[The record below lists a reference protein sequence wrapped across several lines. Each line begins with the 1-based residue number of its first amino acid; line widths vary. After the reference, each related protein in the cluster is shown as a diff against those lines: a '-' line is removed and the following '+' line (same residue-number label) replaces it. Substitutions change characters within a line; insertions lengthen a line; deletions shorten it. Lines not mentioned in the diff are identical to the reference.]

1 MEIKI
6 EYENI
11 IKNLYNSREEEIDE
25 VIKNLEKNIKNEIK
39 EVSLEELIDKKNNIE
54 GLKKIYD
61 KIQNN
66 YEIKIS
72 KYCEAIYEQ
81 GIKDGVNFMI
91 DCLKNQ

>member
-11 IKNLYNSREEEIDE
+11 IRNLYNSREEKIDE
-25 VIKNLEKNIKNEIK
+25 IIKKLEKDIKSEIK
-39 EVSLEELIDKKNNIE
+39 EVGLEDLVDKKDDIE
-54 GLKKIYD
+54 GLKKVYD

-72 KYCEAIYEQ
+72 KYCAAIYEQ

-91 DCLKNQ
+91 DCIKK

>member
-11 IKNLYNSREEEIDE
+11 IKNLYNSREEKIDE
-25 VIKNLEKNIKNEIK
+25 IIKNEEKNIKSEVEEI
-39 EVSLEELIDKKNNIE
+39 SLEQLIDKKDDIE

-91 DCLKNQ
+91 NCIKKH

>member
-11 IKNLYNSREEEIDE
+11 IKNLYNSREEKIDE
-25 VIKNLEKNIKNEIK
+25 IIKKQEKNIKNKVE
-39 EVSLEELIDKKNNIE
+39 EVSLEELIDKKDDID
-54 GLKKIYD
+54 GLKKVYD
-61 KIQNN
+61 EIQNN

-91 DCLKNQ
+91 DCLKK

>member
-11 IKNLYNSREEEIDE
+11 IKNLYNSREEKIDE
-25 VIKNLEKNIKNEIK
+25 IIKILEKNIKNEIK
-39 EVSLEELIDKKNNIE
+39 EVSIEELIDKKDDVE
-54 GLKKIYD
+54 GLKKTYE

-81 GIKDGVNFMI
+81 GIKDGVNFMV

>member
-11 IKNLYNSREEEIDE
+11 IKNLYSAREEKIDE
-25 VIKNLEKNIKNEIK
+25 IIKNLEKDIKSEIK
-39 EVSLEELIDKKNNIE
+39 QVGLEDLVDKKDDIE
-54 GLKKIYD
+54 GLKKVYD

-72 KYCEAIYEQ
+72 KYCETIYEQ

>member
-1 MEIKI
+1 MEFKI

-11 IKNLYNSREEEIDE
+11 IRNLYNSREEKIDE
-25 VIKNLEKNIKNEIK
+25 IIKKLEKDIKSEIK
-39 EVSLEELIDKKNNIE
+39 EVSLEDLVDNKDDIE
-54 GLKKIYD
+54 GLKKVYD

-72 KYCEAIYEQ
+72 KYCESIYEQ
-81 GIKDGVNFMI
+81 GIKDGVNLMI

>member
-11 IKNLYNSREEEIDE
+11 IKNLYNSREEKIDE
-25 VIKNLEKNIKNEIK
+25 IIKSLEKNIKNEIK
-39 EVSLEELIDKKNNIE
+39 EVSIEELIDKIDDIE
-54 GLKKIYD
+54 GLKKIYE

-91 DCLKNQ
+91 NCIKKH

>member
-11 IKNLYNSREEEIDE
+11 IKNLYNSREEKIDE
-25 VIKNLEKNIKNEIK
+25 IIKKQEKNIKNKVE
-39 EVSLEELIDKKNNIE
+39 EVSLEELIDKKDDID
-54 GLKKIYD
+54 GLKKVYD
-61 KIQNN
+61 EIQNN

-91 DCLKNQ
+91 NCIKKH

>member
-1 MEIKI
+1 MEFKI

-11 IKNLYNSREEEIDE
+11 IKNLYNSREEKIDE
-25 VIKNLEKNIKNEIK
+25 IIKNQEKNIKSEVK
-39 EVSLEELIDKKNNIE
+39 EVSLEELIDKKDDIE
-54 GLKKIYD
+54 GLKKVYD

-81 GIKDGVNFMI
+81 GIRDGVNFII
-91 DCLKNQ
+91 DCLKK